1 MKTYLGLC
9 FVPCWLF
16 VASGGVIWL
25 GVIVVD
31 VEVSGVMG
39 AARRGMSPIV

>member
-1 MKTYLGLC
+1 M
-9 FVPCWLF
+9 PHWLF

-25 GVIVVD
+25 GVVVVD

-39 AARRGMSPIV
+39 AMRRGMSPIV

>member
-1 MKTYLGLC
+1 MFRAALVVCSLWRRYLVVGM
-9 FVPCWLF
+9 
-16 VASGGVIWL
+16 GV
-25 GVIVVD
+25 VVVD